1 MVVPG
6 LEAEILELLS
16 RDGINKKT
24 RRGCILPRRV
34 LSKILFYGILEPSF
48 AHLSA
53 PLFLSAFISLQR
65 PSARRYGL

>member
-1 MVVPG
+1 MVSG
-6 LEAEILELLS
+6 LEEEILGLPG

-24 RRGCILPRRV
+24 RRGCIRPRRV
-34 LSKILFYGILEPSF
+34 LSKVLFYGILEPSF